1 MTVQDLMKERSE
13 AVTKEYNMEANGWI
27 TEGTVDCD
35 ESRQLAFVWHIKE
48 NEGWPGYVP
57 SPQGIVIIIMYKS
70 LLLDKSILCA
80 H

>member
-27 TEGTVDCD
+27 IEGAVDGE

-48 NEGWPGYVP
+48 NEG
-57 SPQGIVIIIMYKS
+57 
-70 LLLDKSILCA
+70 
-80 H
+80 

>member
-27 TEGTVDCD
+27 IEGTVDCE

-48 NEGWPGYVP
+48 NEGWPGYMTT
-57 SPQGIVIIIMYKS
+57 PQENSHYYYV
-70 LLLDKSILCA
+70 
-80 H
+80 